1 MEVTRNWK
9 GGMMISIEEKYKVR
23 VYKIALV
30 AKSNDQ
36 ILPASDPPTPF
47 TSRFPI
53 KWKEIYVPLWWFDPG
68 IRVYFCPWPRLH
80 PLTCRNGSQTR
91 FDTGAILVN
100 RFRIGFPIVGNPP
113 YALVVPEKYFIL
125 SWNTSFSEGQFVPS
139 SIGVTNGGH
148 HNQTSD
154 IHVSVFSVRA

>member
-1 MEVTRNWK
+1 MFLYDDLIQEY
-9 GGMMISIEEKYKVR
+9 G
-23 VYKIALV
+23 
-30 AKSNDQ
+30 
-36 ILPASDPPTPF
+36 
-47 TSRFPI
+47 
-53 KWKEIYVPLWWFDPG
+53 
-68 IRVYFCPWPRLH
+68 VYFCPWPRLH

-100 RFRIGFPIVGNPP
+100 RFLIGFPIAGNPP
-113 YALVVPEKYFIL
+113 YLMVVPEKYFIL

-154 IHVSVFSVRA
+154 IHTKGRKSDHVWSPGFNSEIARDAYNRCRHFWRKKLKCFKSLSAECMFSMLMALFGFSHAIQ